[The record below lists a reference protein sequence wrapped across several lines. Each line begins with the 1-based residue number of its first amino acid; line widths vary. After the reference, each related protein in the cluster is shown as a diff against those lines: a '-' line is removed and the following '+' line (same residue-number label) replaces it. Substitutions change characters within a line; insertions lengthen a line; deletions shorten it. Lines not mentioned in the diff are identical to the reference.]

1 MNCSTNLFWE
11 LWFFT
16 NQKTLSIGFFF
27 FSSYWC
33 EGSALP
39 AVVSKKPE
47 SRLRRG
53 GGKAVCHDTQLINH
67 MRRLC
72 NSAVQCKNT
81 LNRTELVLR
90 KSSVTLSHDFLSSG
104 HIFRRNSLYLW
115 RKLQTAFML
124 ASALAQTRGLVEVFS
139 CTVKNFSPNDP
150 RLFFFFLQLTC
161 WNQITDVAA
170 NSPTNDNWVYLWCIT
185 VKNHILPDSHC
196 LEVAACWF
204 PEKCLFRLVD
214 SLKIPATS
222 AFNMSK
228 HQILRGGRF
237 VAGTE
242 GMKVFT

>member
-1 MNCSTNLFWE
+1 MTSCHRGIFLGATVYICEESCRQHLCWLQ
-11 LWFFT
+11 LWH
-16 NQKTLSIGFFF
+16 
-27 FSSYWC
+27 
-33 EGSALP
+33 
-39 AVVSKKPE
+39 KPVD
-47 SRLRRG
+47 LL
-53 GGKAVCHDTQLINH
+53 KYFHV
-67 MRRLC
+67 
-72 NSAVQCKNT
+72 
-81 LNRTELVLR
+81 
-90 KSSVTLSHDFLSSG
+90 
-104 HIFRRNSLYLW
+104 LW
-115 RKLQTAFML
+115 RI
-124 ASALAQTRGLVEVFS
+124 SAQTIQ
-139 CTVKNFSPNDP
+139 D
-150 RLFFFFLQLTC
+150 FFFLQLTC